1 VFFLLPPTQKVEK
14 LTTTI
19 KKFCTCGEF
28 NCAKVKKSVKG
39 RAEGKIEAYHG
50 TRLRRTK
57 HQRSVYRFVFFGGCW
72 VRLRRTIRAPGYAS
86 GVPRYSSG
94 VPIWFFLDFRYA

>member
-14 LTTTI
+14 LTNNNLY
-19 KKFCTCGEF
+19 GEF

-39 RAEGKIEAYHG
+39 RAEGTPRAYHG

-57 HQRSVYRFVFFGGCW
+57 HQRGVYRFVFFGGCW
-72 VRLRRTIRAPGYAS
+72 VRLRRTKSFAAFTS
-86 GVPRYSSG
+86 CLFSSSSSSSSSSRLELG
-94 VPIWFFLDFRYA
+94 KKRIQ

>member
-1 VFFLLPPTQKVEK
+1 MFFLLPPTQKVEK
-14 LTTTI
+14 LTNNNLY
-19 KKFCTCGEF
+19 GEF

-39 RAEGKIEAYHG
+39 RAEGTLEAYHG